1 MGREWFMK
9 NKDKPKFQPNTWG
22 ITFEEYEYSVI
33 VTNKTKDEVVE
44 IVKKIKEKK
53 TKRNGSRKWVN

>member
-1 MGREWFMK
+1 MK

-53 TKRNGSRKWVN
+53 TKRNGSRK